1 MRKSMIANEGGAE
14 QKPVIAGDD
23 ELMSEQELEPIWGLI
38 RRLKVLGGC
47 TLAAGWVCALLLQLS
62 GVQVPSWV
70 LACVLVSSSAMLI
83 SGFSMD
89 YALWRSARDRAIAD
103 ALERER
109 LAADKK

>member
-1 MRKSMIANEGGAE
+1 MRKSMTGLEGGAE
-14 QKPVIAGDD
+14 QTPVIPGDD
-23 ELMSEQELEPIWGLI
+23 ELMSEPELEPIWGLI
-38 RRLKVLGGC
+38 RGLKVLGGC
-47 TLAAGWVCALLLQLS
+47 TMAASWVCALLFQLS
-62 GVQVPSWV
+62 GVQGPSWV